1 MSKSVEWLHSRTP
14 ETGISAGNQVD
25 LELVQVD
32 GTASLEAEGGGEC
45 RHDLSDQAVEV
56 RVVDLARH
64 LS

>member
-45 RHDLSDQAVEV
+45 TGSMAGPAVV
-56 RVVDLARH
+56 SGARK
-64 LS
+64 